1 MGCKQTLWLGNVTS
15 KIIFNNLEKKNGEL
29 IFCKTILKWV
39 IKEGEKAYIFKATV
53 RYSEEPNELHS
64 GIPFLP
70 DKMKIKKIRK
80 TCM

>member
-1 MGCKQTLWLGNVTS
+1 MGCKQIVWLGNVTS

-29 IFCKTILKWV
+29 IFYKTILQRV
-39 IKEGEKAYIFKATV
+39 IKEGDKSYIFMANVT
-53 RYSEEPNELHS
+53 YSEEPNELHS
-64 GIPFLP
+64 GMSFLP